1 MVDDAF
7 DCIVVGAGVIG
18 LAIAR
23 TLQLAGKQV
32 CLIEKERQFGTAT
45 SSRNSEV
52 IHAGIYYEPGSLKAT
67 WCVRGRHLLY
77 EYCERRHIPHRRIGK
92 LLVAVNESESP
103 KLAHFA
109 EVARHNDVTD
119 LQPLTK
125 RQVAELEPAVVAY
138 EAILSPSTGIID
150 SHAYMQSLLH
160 EFEMAGGI
168 YVCHTRFVSA
178 GKAGDQFYVEIDDGA
193 RSLVRAHSI
202 INAAGH
208 HATEV
213 ARSIE
218 GYPTELA
225 PDPHYAIGHYF
236 SLAGASPFRKLI
248 YPMPVA
254 GGLGVH
260 ATLDLSGR
268 AKFGPDV
275 SWRDKLDYTF
285 DKGRV
290 EDFVKAIKP
299 YFPAIEADKLIPDYT
314 GIRPKIAG
322 PENPN
327 ADFVLQDETKHGLA
341 GLINLFGIESP
352 GLTAS
357 LAIAES
363 ISMMAPFSTH

>member
-1 MVDDAF
+1 
-7 DCIVVGAGVIG
+7 
-18 LAIAR
+18 
-23 TLQLAGKQV
+23 
-32 CLIEKERQFGTAT
+32 
-45 SSRNSEV
+45 
-52 IHAGIYYEPGSLKAT
+52 
-67 WCVRGRHLLY
+67 
-77 EYCERRHIPHRRIGK
+77 
-92 LLVAVNESESP
+92 
-103 KLAHFA
+103 
-109 EVARHNDVTD
+109 
-119 LQPLTK
+119 
-125 RQVAELEPAVVAY
+125 
-138 EAILSPSTGIID
+138 
-150 SHAYMQSLLH
+150 
-160 EFEMAGGI
+160 
-168 YVCHTRFVSA
+168 VCHTRFVSA

-193 RSLVRAHSI
+193 SSLVRAHSI